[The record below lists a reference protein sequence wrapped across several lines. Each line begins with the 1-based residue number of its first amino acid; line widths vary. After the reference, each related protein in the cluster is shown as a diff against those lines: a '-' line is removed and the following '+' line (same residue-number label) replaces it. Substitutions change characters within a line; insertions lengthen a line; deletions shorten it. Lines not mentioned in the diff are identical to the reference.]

1 MITDALNLFSDA
13 QAITASAASTNL
25 LDLDV
30 ARDIG
35 TGENLYVVV
44 TVDTAFT
51 DAGSDS
57 TVAVTIETDDNEAF
71 ASATVGQTL
80 FTFAALSAAGT
91 KKIARIQPDAVNERF
106 MRLFYTVAGG
116 NLTTGAVTATIV
128 KDVDKYVSYPDAVT
142 IS

>member
-1 MITDALNLFSDA
+1 MILDALNLFSDA
-13 QAITASAASTNL
+13 QAITASAASTNV
-25 LDLDV
+25 LDLDA

-71 ASATVGQTL
+71 ASAVVGQTL
-80 FTFAALSAAGT
+80 FTFTALSAAGT
-91 KKIARIQPDAVNERF
+91 KKIARIQPDAVNERY
-106 MRLFYTVAGG
+106 MRLAYTVANG
-116 NLTTGAVTATIV
+116 NLTTGAVTAAIV
-128 KDVDKYVSYPDAVT
+128 KDIDKFKAYADAIT